1 MYEEGVIKWESIL
14 TILIGIVIV
23 AFIFLIIYRIRKV
36 NSKKIE
42 RKIETHKNNRNKQKD
57 VVIKTYIFNIIEII
71 PLIIQFSFVCYIT
84 AKTITNSIN

>member
-1 MYEEGVIKWESIL
+1 MYEEGVIEWESIL

-42 RKIETHKNNRNKQKD
+42 SKIETHKNNRNK
-57 VVIKTYIFNIIEII
+57 
-71 PLIIQFSFVCYIT
+71 
-84 AKTITNSIN
+84 